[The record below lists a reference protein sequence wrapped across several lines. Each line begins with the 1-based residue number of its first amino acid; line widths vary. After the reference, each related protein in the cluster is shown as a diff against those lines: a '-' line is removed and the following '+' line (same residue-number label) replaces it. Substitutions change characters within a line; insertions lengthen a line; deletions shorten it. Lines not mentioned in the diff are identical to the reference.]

1 MGKMAKVAVKFKGP
15 WFYLTLIQNTVC
27 VGRGCAM
34 AYLGAVPCKCA
45 PVAPSSQSMLGS
57 LTDQAKTSEVSSWTN
72 AGTGK
77 HLSEAGC
84 YTECACQD
92 LNGLKDP
99 RDELT
104 TVEED
109 PDPKRND
116 VGKQV

>member
-1 MGKMAKVAVKFKGP
+1 
-15 WFYLTLIQNTVC
+15 
-27 VGRGCAM
+27 
-34 AYLGAVPCKCA
+34 
-45 PVAPSSQSMLGS
+45 MLGS

>member
-1 MGKMAKVAVKFKGP
+1 MDKCSTSFSGP
-15 WFYLTLIQNTVC
+15 EY
-27 VGRGCAM
+27 
-34 AYLGAVPCKCA
+34 
-45 PVAPSSQSMLGS
+45 S
-57 LTDQAKTSEVSSWTN
+57 LS